1 MYHISR
7 IPTSITVI
15 TSAVR
20 LTSQMTTPTSRSMM
34 LTCHTVNSLLMS
46 IVAVRT
52 YHTSSMANS
61 LMRRRACTIMVQGI

>member
-20 LTSQMTTPTSRSMM
+20 LTSQMIKPTSRNMM
-34 LTCHTVNSLLMS
+34 HIFHMVN
-46 IVAVRT
+46 
-52 YHTSSMANS
+52 
-61 LMRRRACTIMVQGI
+61 C